1 MLRLTHPSI
10 PCSAANA
17 SFRVGSMRA
26 SFEGKGTS
34 DEARSQGRRTE
45 RVSNAN
51 FDLRVGDRVHLF
63 QYFIRRFEC
72 VEASWDAAVNRG
84 VDENFLD
91 LIDGNAV
98 VERTANMKFH
108 FRRAVQ
114 RREHGEI
121 DQAPRLPVES
131 GA

>member
-1 MLRLTHPSI
+1 MAEIPRAAPGRPFLSDDSENMLAFSTEVGRGLHPAS
-10 PCSAANA
+10 SAWDQL
-17 SFRVGSMRA
+17 FC
-26 SFEGKGTS
+26 FT
-34 DEARSQGRRTE
+34 GR
-45 RVSNAN
+45 
-51 FDLRVGDRVHLF
+51 DRVHLF

-121 DQAPRLPVES
+121 DQTPRLPVES